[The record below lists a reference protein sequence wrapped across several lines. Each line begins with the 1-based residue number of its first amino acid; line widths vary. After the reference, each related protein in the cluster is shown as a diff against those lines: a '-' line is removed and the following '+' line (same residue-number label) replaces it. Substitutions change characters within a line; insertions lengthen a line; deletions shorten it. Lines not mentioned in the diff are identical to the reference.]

1 MEDILQDL
9 LDPTLFQQLLTQDL
23 SCNHDLSYNSNM
35 VCYPFMT
42 HTLMTGCSGIRNNYI
57 WCIGP
62 TGPTGPICYINSSM
76 PDGLTGQTGP
86 TGQTEP
92 TGLTGASKQIIII
105 NAPRRNRRDINEE
118 VEPIL
123 LTGQWS
129 TESDGPIGL
138 TERGLTGQCLT
149 SRGLTGRG
157 STGQFEPLNDICNTF
172 LNAYSITEQTIPFG
186 SAVLFDTHSAMEGNC
201 FHEAK
206 TSDIWIYQSGYYN
219 ITININTV
227 EPAQFS
233 LVKNALTIIP
243 GTTMGSIS
251 GLANNNINTIIYIS
265 DNDMM
270 EQLMYSQSGI
280 ACKLQ
285 VINNTQ
291 YSEHISLYGAASA
304 NFIIPQ
310 NTASIT
316 IMYIS

>member
-1 MEDILQDL
+1 MPDG
-9 LDPTLFQQLLTQDL
+9 LT
-23 SCNHDLSYNSNM
+23 
-35 VCYPFMT
+35 
-42 HTLMTGCSGIRNNYI
+42 
-57 WCIGP
+57 GP
-62 TGPTGPICYINSSM
+62 TGPTG
-76 PDGLTGQTGP
+76 L
-86 TGQTEP
+86 

-105 NAPRRNRRDINEE
+105 NAPRRNRRDINEQ
-118 VEPIL
+118 VGLTGPTWSVVPTVRG
-123 LTGQWS
+123 LTGQC
-129 TESDGPIGL
+129 L
-138 TERGLTGQCLT
+138 TERGLTGQYLT
-149 SRGLTGRG
+149 ERGLTG
-157 STGQFEPLNDICNTF
+157 STGPVELPLNDICNTF

-206 TSDIWIYQSGYYN
+206 MSDIWIYQSGYYN

-270 EQLMYSQSGI
+270 EQLMYSQSGV

-291 YSEHISLYGAASA
+291 YSECITLYGTASA